1 MLQIWWFKVCFVVEQ
16 WYDNTG
22 CVGLN
27 EKKNEIVQVETDVV
41 VFCCDVCWRMEN
53 LVYISKKKGGLK

>member
-27 EKKNEIVQVETDVV
+27 EKKNEIVQVEINEAKRTSRRG
-41 VFCCDVCWRMEN
+41 F
-53 LVYISKKKGGLK
+53 LL